1 MLVSLAILSVMMA
14 CEKGSGSGDEPE
26 LDLSPEEAMF
36 LGYWINNASSSSK
49 YYPNI
54 YMSKD
59 GRCYISGERGYEEGY
74 WSYDSETKVLATSV
88 GTWQF
93 NVTLSNE
100 DAWAGT
106 YIYKD
111 QVYNQSFKKASDFET
126 FKLLAREI
134 EPCKSALV
142 VVSFEEDENK
152 NDNVFNYSI
161 ESSSMV
167 QTITGKVSMK
177 NSTNLSKTEFTFTGC
192 VEFTSKHS
200 RILETDV
207 YVKPRQISAVDLGLS
222 VKWAEYNK
230 TGVYAWGELRAMLHT
245 NHHSYITCHSQGVEM
260 CDISGSIRDIARLDY
275 GGDWRLPTK
284 SEWEELIE
292 QCTWTWMGNGYEVKS
307 KKNGNSIFL
316 EADGYAYY
324 YETRGDFERGIGGGI
339 NGINTLGRY
348 WSTTPNSDDEFDGE
362 AFALQFDDSEISFG
376 ESSRSLGFSIR
387 PVCD

>member
-200 RILETDV
+200 RIFPAYLSLYLDHIPHILLRYCLLRLSCNRCILRYKRSSNVLPDQESCGN
-207 YVKPRQISAVDLGLS
+207 ISS
-222 VKWAEYNK
+222 E
-230 TGVYAWGELRAMLHT
+230 H
-245 NHHSYITCHSQGVEM
+245 
-260 CDISGSIRDIARLDY
+260 
-275 GGDWRLPTK
+275 LP
-284 SEWEELIE
+284 
-292 QCTWTWMGNGYEVKS
+292 
-307 KKNGNSIFL
+307 
-316 EADGYAYY
+316 
-324 YETRGDFERGIGGGI
+324 
-339 NGINTLGRY
+339 
-348 WSTTPNSDDEFDGE
+348 
-362 AFALQFDDSEISFG
+362 
-376 ESSRSLGFSIR
+376 
-387 PVCD
+387 